1 MVSCELSKEICQP
14 SGEGVHVFQ
23 TAGKKDKARTK
34 VTALR
39 GKKKKKKKDFVSWI
53 CHFFKY

>member
-39 GKKKKKKKDFVSWI
+39 GKKKKKKKRLCELDMP
-53 CHFFKY
+53 FF